1 MGVSQSALGVL
12 YLYAFFLGVLLGAV
26 YDVLRITRVF
36 LGVHYSYRMAD
47 RLRNLRLPLLPSCA
61 KRRESRALGIV
72 VFVEDL
78 LFCLLAGVLLVLLFY
93 EKNHGIFR
101 FPVFL
106 CAGGGFLL
114 YRVTVGRGVML
125 FSQVI
130 AFGIEC
136 AVRYLL
142 FFLAYPWIRLMR
154 MGKRLLQK
162 LIAVWKEK
170 RKRRLRVR
178 FTKWE
183 YQRLPQLP
191 MVPTESA
198 EERTEKKK
206 KKGRAICIRNPK
218 NSSA

>member
-1 MGVSQSALGVL
+1 MGISQSALGVL
-12 YLYAFFLGVLLGAV
+12 YLYAFLLGVLLGAV

-36 LGVHYSYRMAD
+36 FGVHYSYRMAE
-47 RLRNLRLPLLPSCA
+47 RLRNLRLPLLPPRT

-106 CAGGGFLL
+106 CSGGGFLL
-114 YRVTVGRGVML
+114 YRVTVGRLIML

-130 AFGIEC
+130 AFAIES

-142 FFLAYPWIRLMR
+142 FFLSYPWIRLMR
-154 MGKRLLQK
+154 MGRRPLQR
-162 LIAVWKEK
+162 LIAAWNEK

-178 FTKWE
+178 FTQWE
-183 YQRLPQLP
+183 YQRLPRLP
-191 MVPTESA
+191 MVPLEVA
-198 EERTEKKK
+198 EDRTDRKK
-206 KKGRAICIRNPK
+206 KKGRAICKRNPK